1 MVGDTDT
8 LGCRIGTVFED
19 IGASRGRIRPN
30 AFPPDHAVLEDVYVD
45 NVRERVSALSLERIP
60 SD

>member
-1 MVGDTDT
+1 MVEDTDT
-8 LGCRIGTVFED
+8 SGRRIGTVFED
-19 IGASRGRIRPN
+19 ISTSRGRICPN
-30 AFPPDHAVLEDVYVD
+30 AFPPDRSVLDDVYVD